1 MWRDPPSRRDPLG
14 SYYLLVSGLSGWR
27 PNAALLYRAS
37 PPLERSTWQRLGNPA
52 RNGHTFYS
60 QPTAVLPFPYHPATT
75 TTTTITPGHAYAYA
89 RTKSPAHRPPSLH
102 AVGGDASPQPR
113 LLLYLGDRW
122 NMQGPGSVGNASY
135 VWLPMLRGQPG
146 QRGCR
151 NSSSRL
157 GACVPGAWGYVI
169 PRLPGSGHAMRWQP
183 RQFMGTG
190 VQGVQGEVGERHE
203 RPTAAAKAVA
213 APSLRRRDARR
224 GAARHSRRTH
234 SAPAPPA
241 PPAPLAPPALQG
253 CSARGS
259 CGRVG
264 ATPHPAAP
272 WPHRHAYRHR

>member
-1 MWRDPPSRRDPLG
+1 MEHARR
-14 SYYLLVSGLSGWR
+14 
-27 PNAALLYRAS
+27 
-37 PPLERSTWQRLGNPA
+37 RLGRRCGRLTGPGPSPNPGPKP
-52 RNGHTFYS
+52 N
-60 QPTAVLPFPYHPATT
+60 
-75 TTTTITPGHAYAYA
+75 PGHGPDADPDPNPDPNSSLGPGPDPN
-89 RTKSPAHRPPSLH
+89 RVPGPCPSQRSPALTLALPP
-102 AVGGDASPQPR
+102 
-113 LLLYLGDRW
+113 
-122 NMQGPGSVGNASY
+122 PGADQVGNASY

-169 PRLPGSGHAMRWQP
+169 PRRVCAAHMLRTCACTCCTCTCCTCTCCARAVLMLSTYAMPRLPGSGHAMRWQP